1 MAEIFLISE
10 GFAGLKIEK
19 YEGQSNE
26 NGSPRI
32 TLTVRKLVT
41 LGFAY
46 GTNI

>member
-1 MAEIFLISE
+1 MFV
-10 GFAGLKIEK
+10 LKHTVAL

-26 NGSPRI
+26 NGSPCI
-32 TLTVRKLVT
+32 TLMAGKLVT